1 VTEQDVRDGLHGAV
15 ADEPPLHLDPDALVA
30 TARREARRRRALVS
44 VGAATTAI
52 AVAAV
57 AVPVALGISHA
68 TVPVATRPPATRP
81 PATSAAPSPADIPWP
96 PRGVEPKYYS
106 AKQLGQRGTAM
117 RAHLTQ
123 AFPAAVPGA
132 SAVAV
137 QAFQGEAAGEVSDG
151 QNYLN
156 SFVVFTMAARRYAV
170 GVSVFTPGA
179 FIQRPAD
186 LCADPGRCS
195 LLDGR
200 GRGELLAVEE
210 PLGDASPGM
219 RIVSV
224 YQFRP
229 DGSVTYA
236 SGYNYDPTGT
246 GKPAPAADL
255 PVTVNQ
261 LATLAADPAI
271 GL

>member
-1 VTEQDVRDGLHGAV
+1 MTEQDVRDGLHGAV

-57 AVPVALGISHA
+57 AVPVALGISRGTA
-68 TVPVATRPPATRP
+68 PVATRPPVS
-81 PATSAAPSPADIPWP
+81 SAAPADVPWP

-106 AKQLGQRGTAM
+106 AKQLLQRGNEM

-123 AFPAAVPGA
+123 VFPAAVPGA

-137 QAFQGEAAGEVSDG
+137 QAFQGEAAGDVSDG
-151 QNYLN
+151 QKYLN
-156 SFVVFTMAARRYAV
+156 SFVVFTSAGKRYAV
-170 GVSVFTPGA
+170 GVNVFAPGA
-179 FIQRPAD
+179 FEQGPAD
-186 LCADPGRCS
+186 LCADDPAPCA
-195 LLDGR
+195 LLGKR
-200 GRGELLAVEE
+200 GRGEVLAVEE
-210 PLGDASPGM
+210 PLGDASQGM

-236 SGYNYDPTGT
+236 SGYNYDPTST
-246 GKPAPAADL
+246 VRPAPAADL
-255 PVTVNQ
+255 PVTVGQ